1 MKLISHAA
9 LGAALVLCGASL
21 VTSAPAVA
29 QKKSAQK
36 SLSLS
41 KPERETLVALQTA
54 VQKKDVAAATTAL
67 AAAQA
72 AAKGADAKYS
82 VAALQLQLGGLTN
95 NKQMQSEAI
104 DGLIASGA
112 APADSLPE
120 LYKNQAA
127 LAFEAN
133 NFAKAEAALNQLT
146 QMNPN
151 DPDALATL
159 AELRARQKRFPEA
172 VTMLDRSIAIRK
184 AAGVQV
190 PENWYKRVLA
200 LAYQGKLAPQSIKA
214 SRDLLTAYPS
224 PTNWRDSLLIY
235 LEVAQPDRTTT
246 LDTRR
251 LLRAAKALAG
261 ERDYAELANTLD
273 RSGYPGEV
281 KAVLDEGVAAKMFE
295 PTKAPFAQLRTAA
308 NSKIA
313 EDKSTL
319 PALEKKATAAAVG
332 GPALDIGD
340 VYYGYG
346 DYAKAITFYRAALQ
360 KGGVDA
366 SLANMRLGMA
376 LAMSGQKAEAET
388 AFRAVTGARADLANF
403 WLLWLS
409 QRA

>member
-21 VTSAPAVA
+21 VTSTPAVA
-29 QKKSAQK
+29 QKKSAQRT
-36 SLSLS
+36 LSLS

-54 VQKKDVAAATTAL
+54 VQKKDVAGATAAL

-72 AAKGADAKYS
+72 AAKGADARYS
-82 VAALQLQLGGLTN
+82 VAALQLQLGGLAN
-95 NKQMQSEAI
+95 NKQMQSAAI
-104 DGLIASGA
+104 DALIASGA
-112 APADSLPE
+112 APADAMPE
-120 LYKNQAA
+120 LLKNQAG

-133 NFAKAEAALNQLT
+133 NFAKAESALNQLT
-146 QMNPN
+146 QINPN
-151 DPDALATL
+151 DPEALATL

-172 VTMLDRSIAIRK
+172 VTMLDRSIGVRK
-184 AAGVQV
+184 AAGQTI
-190 PENWYKRVLA
+190 PENWYKRLLA
-200 LAYQGKLAPQSIKA
+200 LAYQGRLVPQSIKA
-214 SRDLLTAYPS
+214 SRDLLTAYPN

-235 LEVAQPDRTTT
+235 LDLAQPDRTTT

-251 LLRAAKALAG
+251 LMRAAKALAG
-261 ERDYAELANTLD
+261 ERDYAELANTLS

-281 KAVLDEGVAAKMFE
+281 KALLDEGVAARMFE

-308 NSKIA
+308 SSKIA

-319 PALEKKATAAAVG
+319 PGLEKKASAAATG
-332 GPALDIGD
+332 AAALDLGD

-346 DYAKAITFYRAALQ
+346 DFPKAITFYRAALQ
-360 KGGVDA
+360 KGGIDA

-376 LAMSGQKAEAET
+376 LALSGQKAEAQT
-388 AFRAVTGARADLANF
+388 AFRSVTGPRAELANF
-403 WLLWLS
+403 WMLWLS

>member
-21 VTSAPAVA
+21 VTTPAVA
-29 QKKSAQK
+29 QKKSAQR

-54 VQKKDVAAATTAL
+54 VQKKDTAAATTAL

-82 VAALQLQLGGLTN
+82 VAALQLQLGGLLS
-95 NKQMQSEAI
+95 NKQMQSQAI
-104 DGLIASGA
+104 DALIASGA
-112 APADSLPE
+112 APADALPE
-120 LYKNQAA
+120 LLKNQAG

-133 NFAKAEAALNQLT
+133 NFAKAENALNQLT

-172 VTMLDRSIAIRK
+172 VTMLDRSIGIRK
-184 AAGVQV
+184 AAGTTI

-200 LAYQGKLAPQSIKA
+200 LAYQGRLVPQSIKA
-214 SRDLLTAYPS
+214 SRDLITAYPN

-235 LEVAQPDRTTT
+235 IDLAQPDRTTT

-251 LLRAAKALAG
+251 LMRAAKALAG

-281 KAVLDEGVAAKMFE
+281 KALLDEGVAAKMFE

-319 PALEKKATAAAVG
+319 PGLEKKATASATGAA
-332 GPALDIGD
+332 ALDLGD

-346 DYAKAITFYRAALQ
+346 DFAKAISFYRMALQ
-360 KGGVDA
+360 KGGVDT

-376 LAMSGQKAEAET
+376 LALSGQKAEAQA
-388 AFRAVTGARADLANF
+388 AFRNVSGARAELANF
-403 WLLWLS
+403 WMLWLS

>member
-9 LGAALVLCGASL
+9 LGAALMLCGASL
-21 VTSAPAVA
+21 VTATPAIA
-29 QKKSAQK
+29 QKKAAQR
-36 SLSLS
+36 SLTLS

-54 VQKKDVAAATTAL
+54 VQNKDVAAATTAL

-72 AAKGADAKYS
+72 AAKGADARYS
-82 VAALQLQLGGLTN
+82 VAALQLQLGSLSSN
-95 NKQMQSEAI
+95 RQMQSAAI
-104 DGLIASGA
+104 DALIASGS
-112 APADSLPE
+112 APADALPE
-120 LYKNQAA
+120 LYKNQAG

-133 NFAKAEAALNQLT
+133 NFAKAEQALNQLI
-146 QMNPN
+146 QLNPN

-159 AELRARQKRFPEA
+159 AELRSRQKRYPEA
-172 VTMLDRSIAIRK
+172 VSMLDRSIGIRK
-184 AAGVQV
+184 AAGQTV

-200 LAYQGKLAPQSIKA
+200 IAYQGKLAPQSIKA
-214 SRDLLTAYPS
+214 SRDLLAAYPS
-224 PTNWRDSLLIY
+224 TTNWRDALLIY
-235 LEVAQPDRTTT
+235 IELAQPDRTTT

-251 LLRAAKALAG
+251 LMRAAKALAG

-281 KAVLDEGVAAKMFE
+281 KALLDEGVAAKMFE

-308 NSKIA
+308 MGKIA

-319 PALEKKATAAAVG
+319 PGLERKASAAATGTAA
-332 GPALDIGD
+332 LDLGD

-346 DYAKAITFYRAALQ
+346 DYAKAITYYRTALQ
-360 KGGVDA
+360 KGAVDA
-366 SLANMRLGMA
+366 NLANTRLGMA
-376 LAMSGQKAEAET
+376 LAMSGQKAAAET
-388 AFRAVTGARADLANF
+388 AFRAVTGPRAELANF

>member
-41 KPERETLVALQTA
+41 KSERETLVALQTA
-54 VQKKDVAAATTAL
+54 VQKKDVAAATSAL

-72 AAKGADAKYS
+72 AAKGGDARYS
-82 VAALQLQLGGLTN
+82 VAALQLQLGALTN
-95 NKQMQSEAI
+95 NKQMQTEAI
-104 DGLIASGA
+104 DGLIASGS

-120 LYKNQAA
+120 LYKNQAG

-133 NFAKAEAALNQLT
+133 NFAKAETALNQLI
-146 QMNPN
+146 QINPN
-151 DPDALATL
+151 DPEALATL
-159 AELRARQKRFPEA
+159 AEVRARQKRYPEA
-172 VTMLDRSIAIRK
+172 VTMLERSIGVRK
-184 AAGVQV
+184 AAGQTI

-235 LEVAQPDRTTT
+235 LEMAQPDRTTT

-319 PALEKKATAAAVG
+319 PALEKKAAAAATG

-346 DYAKAITFYRAALQ
+346 DYAKAITFYRSALQ

-376 LAMSGQKAEAET
+376 LAMSGQKAEAQT
-388 AFRAVTGARADLANF
+388 AFRAVTGPRAELANF

>member
-21 VTSAPAVA
+21 VTTPAVA
-29 QKKSAQK
+29 QKKSAQR

-54 VQKKDVAAATTAL
+54 VQKKDVAAATTAP

-82 VAALQLQLGGLTN
+82 VAALQLQLGGLMS

-104 DGLIASGA
+104 DALIASGA
-112 APADSLPE
+112 APADALPE
-120 LYKNQAA
+120 LLKNQAG

-133 NFAKAEAALNQLT
+133 NFAKAENALNQLT
-146 QMNPN
+146 QINPN
-151 DPDALATL
+151 DPEALATL

-172 VTMLDRSIAIRK
+172 VTMLDRSIGIRK
-184 AAGVQV
+184 AAGQTI
-190 PENWYKRVLA
+190 PENWYKRLLA
-200 LAYQGKLAPQSIKA
+200 LAYQGKLVPQSIKA
-214 SRDLLTAYPS
+214 SRDLITAYPN

-235 LEVAQPDRTTT
+235 LDLAQPDRTTT

-251 LLRAAKALAG
+251 LMRAAKALAG
-261 ERDYAELANTLD
+261 ERDYAELANTLN

-281 KAVLDEGVAAKMFE
+281 KALLDEGVAAKMFE

-319 PALEKKATAAAVG
+319 PGLEKKATAAATG
-332 GPALDIGD
+332 TAALDLGD

-346 DYAKAITFYRAALQ
+346 DFAKAISFYRTALQ
-360 KGGVDA
+360 KGGVDT

-376 LAMSGQKAEAET
+376 LALSGQKAEAQA
-388 AFRAVTGARADLANF
+388 AFRNVTGARAELANF